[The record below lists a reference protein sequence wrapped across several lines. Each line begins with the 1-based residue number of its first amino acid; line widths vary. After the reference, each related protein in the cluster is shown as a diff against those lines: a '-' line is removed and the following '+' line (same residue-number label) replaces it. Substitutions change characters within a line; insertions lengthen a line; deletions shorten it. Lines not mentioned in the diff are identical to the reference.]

1 MHMMGSQLDSGLL
14 AGRPPA
20 FDCDIRTILQGY
32 LRKSPEA
39 LVFFDRR
46 GALLYQSAQGEIQFK
61 RWNRTLPHGQE
72 AMSLPTALRPGMRT
86 GAGPLRLQHPQ
97 MPGLTASLEATPGG
111 YVLRIL
117 DDQPREEVN
126 GMSAQAL
133 AALQKLSRS
142 EQRVARLVVKGLS
155 NDQVAE
161 QICRSPRTVECQLN
175 SAFRKLGVRNRVQL
189 SRMIG

>member
-1 MHMMGSQLDSGLL
+1 MYMGHSQMESG
-14 AGRPPA
+14 APA
-20 FDCDIRTILQGY
+20 SRLPSFECEVRTILQGY

-46 GALLYQSAQGEIQFK
+46 GALLYQSAQGELQFL
-61 RWNRTLPHGQE
+61 RWNRTLRYGQD
-72 AMSLPTALRPGMRT
+72 AMSLPAALLASMRS
-86 GAGPLRLQHPQ
+86 GAGTLSLQHPEL
-97 MPGLTASLEATPGG
+97 PGLTASLEATPGG

-117 DDQPREEVN
+117 NDQPRQGASE
-126 GMSAQAL
+126 MSAQAL
-133 AALQKLSRS
+133 AALQKLTRS

-155 NDQVAE
+155 NDQIAE

-189 SRMIG
+189 SLLIG

>member
-1 MHMMGSQLDSGLL
+1 MYMTGSQIDS
-14 AGRPPA
+14 AAPA
-20 FDCDIRTILQGY
+20 SQASPFECGIRTILQGY

-39 LVFFDRR
+39 LVFLDRR

-61 RWNRTLPHGQE
+61 RWNRTLSCGRE
-72 AMSLPTALRPGMRT
+72 AMSLPAALLPALRS
-86 GAGPLRLQHPQ
+86 GAGTLRLQHPD
-97 MPGLTASLEATPGG
+97 MPGLSASLEATPGG
-111 YVLRIL
+111 YVLRLL
-117 DDQPREEVN
+117 DDQPREVAH

>member
-1 MHMMGSQLDSGLL
+1 MYMGSSQME
-14 AGRPPA
+14 AGARASRPPS
-20 FDCDIRTILQGY
+20 FECDVRTVLQGY

-46 GALLYQSAQGEIQFK
+46 GALLYQSAQGELQFL
-61 RWNRTLPHGQE
+61 RWNRTLRHGQD
-72 AMSLPTALRPGMRT
+72 AMSLPAALFSSMRN
-86 GAGPLRLQHPQ
+86 GAGTLSLRHPELL
-97 MPGLTASLEATPGG
+97 GLSASLETTPGG

-117 DDQPREEVN
+117 NDQPREGTGE
-126 GMSAQAL
+126 MSAQAL

-142 EQRVARLVVKGLS
+142 EQRVARLVVQGLS
-155 NDQVAE
+155 NDQIAE

-189 SRMIG
+189 SLVIG